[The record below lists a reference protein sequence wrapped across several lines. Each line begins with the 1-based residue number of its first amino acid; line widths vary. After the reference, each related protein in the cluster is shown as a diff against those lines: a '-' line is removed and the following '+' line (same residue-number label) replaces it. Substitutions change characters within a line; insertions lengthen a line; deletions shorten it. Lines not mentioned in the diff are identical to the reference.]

1 MILMSS
7 SRGVFFWSLF
17 MILEMMALGC
27 GPASMAPATATSPVK
42 GLIVNVREF
51 DASRADV
58 KDYSEPVQPYG
69 LQTAEAI
76 VEALQEAGI
85 AAQIAR
91 PGAPPNGH
99 VIVEGSV
106 TMVEGG
112 STTSRVLLG
121 GFGPVGATRFGVA
134 GSVRRDGMLLGEFA
148 VDRLAWMDVW
158 WPSADRLLSRTA
170 KVIGF
175 DIANMISTGRY
186 SRGSS
191 APASTR
197 NTAERLQELETL
209 LEKGLVTR
217 EEYEQK
223 RAVIL
228 KQL

>member
-1 MILMSS
+1 
-7 SRGVFFWSLF
+7 
-17 MILEMMALGC
+17 
-27 GPASMAPATATSPVK
+27 
-42 GLIVNVREF
+42 
-51 DASRADV
+51 
-58 KDYSEPVQPYG
+58 
-69 LQTAEAI
+69 
-76 VEALQEAGI
+76 
-85 AAQIAR
+85 
-91 PGAPPNGH
+91 
-99 VIVEGSV
+99 
-106 TMVEGG
+106 
-112 STTSRVLLG
+112 
-121 GFGPVGATRFGVA
+121 VGASRFGVA

-170 KVIGF
+170 RVIGF

-209 LEKGLVTR
+209 LDKGLVTR

>member
-1 MILMSS
+1 MSS
-7 SRGVFFWSLF
+7 SRGVFFCSLF

-27 GPASMAPATATSPVK
+27 GPASMAPVTATSPVK

-85 AAQIAR
+85 TAQIAP
-91 PGAPPNGH
+91 PGATPNGH

-134 GSVRRDGMLLGEFA
+134 YDGTECCLVSLPLIVSLGWTCGGRVLTDSFHAQRE
-148 VDRLAWMDVW
+148 
-158 WPSADRLLSRTA
+158 LS
-170 KVIGF
+170 
-175 DIANMISTGRY
+175 
-186 SRGSS
+186 
-191 APASTR
+191 AST
-197 NTAERLQELETL
+197 L
-209 LEKGLVTR
+209 L
-217 EEYEQK
+217 
-223 RAVIL
+223 I
-228 KQL
+228 

>member
-1 MILMSS
+1 MILNNSP
-7 SRGVFFWSLF
+7 GFFFCSLF
-17 MILEMMALGC
+17 MILATLALGC
-27 GPASMAPATATSPVK
+27 GPASMAPVTATSPVK

-85 AAQIAR
+85 AAQIA
-91 PGAPPNGH
+91 PSGAPPAGQ
-99 VIVEGSV
+99 VIVEGRV

-121 GFGPVGATRFGVA
+121 GFGPVGASRFGVA

-148 VDRLAWMDVW
+148 VDRLAWMDLW

-170 KVIGF
+170 RVIGF
-175 DIANMISTGRY
+175 DIANMISSGRY

-191 APASTR
+191 NPASTR
-197 NTAERLQELETL
+197 TTAERLHELEGL
-209 LEKGLVTR
+209 LDKGLVTR